1 MTTTEINKKF
11 AELAGI
17 CWHEFYGESDSR
29 YGYCRH
35 CLKHHSVLDI
45 NFDFCADPRLVLREM
60 IRILPAPYDWAQFLY
75 SLNLHGAYVSLLT
88 QFANK
93 YLFDTTGLFA
103 LAGIAFMEGKK

>member
-1 MTTTEINKKF
+1 MTPTEINKKF

-45 NFDFCADPRLVLREM
+45 NFDYCADPRLVLEVFDKREDGKLFYAKLIYAGDNVEARDDDGYISRYYM
-60 IRILPAPYDWAQFLY
+60 T
-75 SLNLHGAYVSLLT
+75 NKEGLL
-88 QFANK
+88 
-93 YLFDTTGLFA
+93 A
-103 LAGIAFMEGKK
+103 LAGIAYLEEKP